1 MGTSMRFGWIAAASV
16 AVLTTG
22 WLGLAQDAPQ
32 PDPEKDLTK
41 RLEAALQEVEALRGQ
56 VDQQQESLLA
66 SAREIRLLRQ
76 SNEGL
81 RAELESL
88 QNQLKSAVAERS
100 AAGSSVENV
109 THGPKDPMMGVVI
122 AIGRDFGFVLATIEQ
137 KSERDTIKM
146 DYGFNI
152 ERRGKLVARGSV
164 TKIITDPESKSLPK
178 VQIKI
183 TRGNVDDVQVG
194 DTVAALREVV
204 IGRNPEGAPQAAAP
218 ARISGVFGKDLYAF
232 DRGRNHNLRVGERAY
247 VYRDKELIAVLR
259 LEMVDPEMSI
269 GRVEAGKRKDP
280 MQGDIVEFEHVG
292 LGEKVEI
299 FGRVLYAEREIILD
313 VGTRHRCRPGQ
324 KFEVRRNG
332 QKVGELRIKDARA
345 DTAIAEPSGATKKAD
360 IQKGDL
366 VELVQD

>member
-1 MGTSMRFGWIAAASV
+1 MRLSTV
-16 AVLTTG
+16 SLAVFATTWPG
-22 WLGLAQDAPQ
+22 FAQDPPSQ
-32 PDPEKDLTK
+32 PAEKDLAK
-41 RLEAALQEVEALRGQ
+41 RLEEALQEIEALRGQ
-56 VDQQQESLLA
+56 IDQQQESLLSCA
-66 SAREIRLLRQ
+66 KEIRLLRQ
-76 SNEGL
+76 ANEGL

-88 QNQLKSAVAERS
+88 QQQLKAAVTERS
-100 AAGSSVENV
+100 MAGTSVENV
-109 THGPKDPMMGVVI
+109 VHGPRDPMMGVVI

-137 KSERDTIKM
+137 KSERDTIKI
-146 DYGFNI
+146 DYAFNI
-152 ERRGKLVARGSV
+152 ERRGKLIARGNV
-164 TKIITDPESKSLPK
+164 TRVITDPDSKSLPK

-183 TRGNVDDVQVG
+183 TRGNVEDVQVG

-204 IGRNPEGAPQAAAP
+204 LGRNPDGAPPAAAP

-232 DRGRNHNLRVGERAY
+232 DRGRNHNLRVGERVY

-280 MQGDIVEFEHVG
+280 MQGDIVEFEQLGG
-292 LGEKVEI
+292 LGDKIEI
-299 FGRVLYAEREIILD
+299 FGRVVYAEREIVLD

-332 QKVGELRIKDARA
+332 QKVGELVIKDARV
-345 DTAIAEPSGATKKAD
+345 DTAVAEPFGATKRSD

-366 VELVQD
+366 VELIQD